1 MRATA
6 VRRTALAA
14 SVAALTLLA
23 TACGG
28 SSDSDGKGGASGA
41 GAGAGSGSGD
51 KGGAAPKAAVKTLT
65 AAELE
70 KASLVQGDVKGNK
83 IAKAGP
89 DDQVKAEGVKVDKK
103 ECEPFAHAYLGV
115 EQGKPVARTQR
126 TAVSEPKKTDKGT
139 SLEDLAEMPEG
150 DAEDAFAAAF
160 DLTSTLVSLS
170 SYEAQGAPETLAVVR
185 ESAAACAGGFTITMD
200 GDTQKIAKLVEEK
213 VTGGDE
219 AIGWTVVSESDG
231 KQVPFKLVALRQS
244 GTFATFVSFNLAAT
258 GGRAE
263 GFGLPTAIVAAQA
276 TKLS

>member
-6 VRRTALAA
+6 VRRTALVA
-14 SVAALTLLA
+14 SVASLALLA

-28 SSDSDGKGGASGA
+28 SDGKDGGASSAVAGDGA
-41 GAGAGSGSGD
+41 GQ
-51 KGGAAPKAAVKTLT
+51 KPAVRTLT
-65 AAELE
+65 AAELK

-83 IAKAGP
+83 IAQAGP
-89 DDQVKAEGVKVDKK
+89 DDQVKAGSVTVDKK

-115 EQGKPVARTQR
+115 EQGEPVARTQR

-150 DAEDAFAAAF
+150 EAEDAFAAAF

-170 SYEAQGAPETLAVVR
+170 SYEGQGAPETLAAVR
-185 ESAAACAGGFTITMD
+185 ESAAKCDGGFSITMD
-200 GDTQKIAKLVEEK
+200 GDTQKIARLSEEK

-219 AIGWTVVSESDG
+219 AIGWTVTSESEG
-231 KQVPFKLVALRQS
+231 KQIPFKLVAMRRS

-258 GGRAE
+258 GGKAE
-263 GFGLPTAIVAAQA
+263 GFELPTAIVTAQA
-276 TKLS
+276 AKLS

>member
-14 SVAALTLLA
+14 SVASLALLA

-28 SSDSDGKGGASGA
+28 SSDASGSDGKGGGASGA
-41 GAGAGSGSGD
+41 AAGDGAGR
-51 KGGAAPKAAVKTLT
+51 KPAVKTLT
-65 AAELE
+65 AAELK

-83 IAKAGP
+83 IAQAGP
-89 DDQVKAEGVKVDKK
+89 GDQVKAGSVTVDKK

-115 EQGKPVARTQR
+115 EQGEPVARTQR

-170 SYEAQGAPETLAVVR
+170 SYEGQGAPETLAAVR
-185 ESAAACAGGFTITMD
+185 ESAAKCGGGFSITMD
-200 GDTQKIAKLVEEK
+200 GDTQKVAGLTEEK

-219 AIGWTVVSESDG
+219 AIGWTVTSESEG
-231 KQVPFKLVALRQS
+231 KQVPFKLVAMRRS

-263 GFGLPTAIVAAQA
+263 GFELPTAIVTAQA
-276 TKLS
+276 AKLS

>member
-14 SVAALTLLA
+14 SVASLTLLA

-28 SSDSDGKGGASGA
+28 SSDSDGKGGANGA
-41 GAGAGSGSGD
+41 GSGD

-89 DDQVKAEGVKVDKK
+89 DDEVKADGVKVDKK

-115 EQGKPVARTQR
+115 KQGEPVARTQR
-126 TAVSEPKKTDKGT
+126 TAVGEPKKTGKGT

-150 DAEDAFAAAF
+150 DAEDAFSAAF
-160 DLTSTLVSLS
+160 DVTSTLVSLS
-170 SYEAQGAPETLAVVR
+170 SYEGQGAPETLAGVR
-185 ESAAACAGGFTITMD
+185 ESAAKCTGGFTIVMD
-200 GDTQKIAKLVEEK
+200 GDTQKIAALTEEK

-219 AIGWTVVSESDG
+219 AIGWTVTSESDG
-231 KQVPFKLVALRQS
+231 RKIPFKLVALRRS
-244 GTFATFVSFNLAAT
+244 GTLATFVSFNLAAT
-258 GGRAE
+258 SDKGAA
-263 GFGLPTAIVAAQA
+263 GFGLPTAIVAAQSQ
-276 TKLS
+276 KLS

>member
-14 SVAALTLLA
+14 SVASLTLLA

-41 GAGAGSGSGD
+41 GAGSGSGD
-51 KGGAAPKAAVKTLT
+51 KGNAAPKAVVKTLT

-115 EQGKPVARTQR
+115 EQGEPVARTQR
-126 TAVSEPKKTDKGT
+126 TAVSEPRKTDKGT

-170 SYEAQGAPETLAVVR
+170 SYEAQGAPETLAGVR
-185 ESAAACAGGFTITMD
+185 ESAAECAGGFTITMD

-213 VTGGDE
+213 ATGGDE

-231 KQVPFKLVALRQS
+231 KQVPFKLVALRKS

-258 GGRAE
+258 GGKAE